1 MTVAEKTQ
9 VIDAVNIQ
17 VKINHLIDTG
27 KPVHQGLVE
36 QLESLIDNFT
46 ADQEDLFVSKMYRQ
60 KQFQERYDKAKQS
73 IA

>member
-27 KPVHQGLVE
+27 KPVHQRLVE

-46 ADQEDLFVSKMYRQ
+46 EDQEDLFVSKMYRQ
-60 KQFQERYDKAKQS
+60 KQL
-73 IA
+73 I